1 MSGQR
6 ISYTWEAA
14 SEQVGYSVRTLK
26 QAAADGYLSVR
37 YANSKAVI
45 RHEDLAAWID
55 GLSAESP
62 SSR

>member
-1 MSGQR
+1 MK
-6 ISYTWEAA
+6 ISYSWEDAA
-14 SEQVGYSVRTLK
+14 SMVGYSVRTLK

-45 RHEDLAAWID
+45 RHQDLEEWVD